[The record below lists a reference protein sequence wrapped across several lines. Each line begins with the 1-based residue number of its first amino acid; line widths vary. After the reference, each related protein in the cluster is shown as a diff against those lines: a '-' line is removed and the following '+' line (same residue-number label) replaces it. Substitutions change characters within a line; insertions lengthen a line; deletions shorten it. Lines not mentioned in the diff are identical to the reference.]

1 MCQALYFALLPPSSP
16 LLRFSS
22 SLMSSNSGTKRRR
35 ETVTSNQSSPAVPT
49 TSSISSTAAAVATST
64 STSAAAAHRTRPRV
78 SDIASPPKKKHKD
91 GSVRNK
97 GAAPSGDPAVSSS
110 DPEDAVI
117 SGDEATDGGLK
128 AVASVV
134 SRARRRRQTADE
146 RRERFQRNHKHETP
160 EETLGEYSPT
170 RCTYMIG
177 LIMSDFLQ
185 RRSQTRGTRVCTT
198 TTRPLRSFLVP
209 RVATYTALSA
219 RSECFRLRLSL
230 QY

>member
-16 LLRFSS
+16 LLRSSS
-22 SLMSSNSGTKRRR
+22 SLMSLNSGTKRQR

-49 TSSISSTAAAVATST
+49 ASSISSTAAAVATST
-64 STSAAAAHRTRPRV
+64 STSAPAAHRTRPRV

-97 GAAPSGDPAVSSS
+97 GAAPSRDPAVSSS
-110 DPEDAVI
+110 DPEYAVI

-134 SRARRRRQTADE
+134 SRARRRQQTADE
-146 RRERFQRNHKHETP
+146 RCEHFQRNHKHETP

-170 RCTYMIG
+170 CCTYMIG

-209 RVATYTALSA
+209 RVATYTPLSA